1 MKLQDI
7 FESLRESSRKLAQL
21 SPGQKNKALLAVKDS
36 LMARTASIIAAN
48 DHDVMRAKDKGMKES
63 LVDRLRLDE
72 ARMEGI
78 LSGIDEIIAQTDPIG
93 QVVSGWTNENGLV
106 IKQVRVPIG
115 VAAIIYESRPNV
127 TVDAFAIAY
136 KSGNAILLRGSSTA
150 LETNMEIVSAIKAGL
165 RSVADC
171 GAGVPGA
178 VELASSG
185 SRDEVDDILNARGY
199 IDVVLP
205 RGGADLIKMV
215 VEKASVPVIETGS
228 GICHLFVDE
237 SADLDRAA
245 IIAENAKLQRP
256 GVCNAIEVLL
266 VHSAVAESFLPKLS
280 ERFAGRAQFR
290 CDERALPIM
299 QKAAAGSG
307 AAGAGAA
314 CAVSGAK
321 GALAEKVVEN
331 VVAAGEN
338 DFDTEFLDNIL
349 AIKVVD
355 SVEEA
360 VAHINAHNTK
370 HSESI
375 LTSSIKNASYF
386 KANIDAACVY
396 VNASTRFTDGQVF
409 GYGAE
414 LGISTQKLH
423 VRGPMGLAALTTTKY
438 LIEGE
443 GQIR

>member
-21 SPGQKNKALLAVKDS
+21 SPGQKNKALLAVKES
-36 LMARTASIIAAN
+36 LMTRTASIIAAN
-48 DHDVMRAKDKGMKES
+48 DHDVMRAKDKGMKDS
-63 LVDRLRLDE
+63 LIDRLRIDE

-78 LSGIDEIIAQTDPIG
+78 LSGIDEVIAQTDPVG
-93 QVVSGWTNENGLV
+93 QVVAGWTNENGLI

-178 VELASSG
+178 VELAASG

-266 VHSAVAESFLPKLS
+266 VHSAVAEKFLPKLS

-299 QKAAAGSG
+299 QKAAAD
-307 AAGAGAA
+307 
-314 CAVSGAK
+314 AK
-321 GALAEKVVEN
+321 DASVAKKLAEK

-338 DFDTEFLDNIL
+338 DFDTEFLDNII

-360 VAHINAHNTK
+360 VTHINAHNTK

-423 VRGPMGLAALTTTKY
+423 IRGPMGLAALTTTKY

>member
-21 SPGQKNKALLAVKDS
+21 SPGQKNKALLAVKES
-36 LMARTASIIAAN
+36 LMTRTASIIAAN
-48 DHDVMRAKDKGMKES
+48 DHDVMRAKDKGMKDS
-63 LVDRLRLDE
+63 LIDRLRIDE

-78 LSGIDEIIAQTDPIG
+78 LSGIDEVIAQTDPVG
-93 QVVSGWTNENGLV
+93 QVVAGWTNENGLI

-136 KSGNAILLRGSSTA
+136 KSGNSILLRGSSTA

-178 VELASSG
+178 VELAASG

-256 GVCNAIEVLL
+256 GVCNAIEVLV
-266 VHSAVAESFLPKLS
+266 VHSAVAEAFLPKLS

-299 QKAAAGSG
+299 QKAAAD
-307 AAGAGAA
+307 
-314 CAVSGAK
+314 AK
-321 GALAEKVVEN
+321 DASVAKKLAEKVV
-331 VVAAGEN
+331 AAGEK

-360 VAHINAHNTK
+360 VTHINAHNTK

-423 VRGPMGLAALTTTKY
+423 IRGPMGLAALTTTKY

>member
-1 MKLQDI
+1 MKLQDV

-78 LSGIDEIIAQTDPIG
+78 LSGIDEIIAQTDPVG

-178 VELASSG
+178 VELAASG
-185 SRDEVDDILNARGY
+185 RRDEVDDILNARGY

-266 VHSAVAESFLPKLS
+266 VHSAVAEKFLPKLS

-307 AAGAGAA
+307 AASGDGANNAKGAA
-314 CAVSGAK
+314 STK
-321 GALAEKVVEN
+321 SALAEK

-375 LTSSIKNASYF
+375 LTSDIKNAAYF

>member
-78 LSGIDEIIAQTDPIG
+78 LSGIDEIIAQTDPVG

-178 VELASSG
+178 VELAASG
-185 SRDEVDDILNARGY
+185 RRDEVDDILNARGY

-290 CDERALPIM
+290 CDERRCRLCRRRLLMRRVRLVLVRLLARIMRRTHLRKRLSLPV
-299 QKAAAGSG
+299 K
-307 AAGAGAA
+307 
-314 CAVSGAK
+314 
-321 GALAEKVVEN
+321 
-331 VVAAGEN
+331 
-338 DFDTEFLDNIL
+338 TIL
-349 AIKVVD
+349 TQNSLITSLRLKW
-355 SVEEA
+355 
-360 VAHINAHNTK
+360 
-370 HSESI
+370 SI
-375 LTSSIKNASYF
+375 L
-386 KANIDAACVY
+386 
-396 VNASTRFTDGQVF
+396 
-409 GYGAE
+409 
-414 LGISTQKLH
+414 
-423 VRGPMGLAALTTTKY
+423 
-438 LIEGE
+438 
-443 GQIR
+443 

>member
-78 LSGIDEIIAQTDPIG
+78 LSGIDEIIAQTDPVG

-178 VELASSG
+178 VELAASG
-185 SRDEVDDILNARGY
+185 RRDEVDDILNARGY

-266 VHSAVAESFLPKLS
+266 VHSAVAEKFLPKLS

-299 QKAAAGSG
+299 QKAAAD
-307 AAGAGAA
+307 
-314 CAVSGAK
+314 AK
-321 GALAEKVVEN
+321 DASVAKKLAEKVV
-331 VVAAGEN
+331 AAGEK

-360 VAHINAHNTK
+360 VTHINAHNTK

-423 VRGPMGLAALTTTKY
+423 IRGPMGLAALTTTKY

>member
-1 MKLQDI
+1 MKLQKTFI
-7 FESLRESSRKLAQL
+7 SLRESAEKLAQL
-21 SPGQKNKALLAVKDS
+21 SPGQKNKALVAVKES
-36 LMARTASIIAAN
+36 IIARTASIIAAN
-48 DHDVMRAKDKGMKES
+48 DHDVMRARDKGMKES

-72 ARMEGI
+72 RRIQGI
-78 LSGIDEIIAQTDPIG
+78 LSGIDEIIAQTDPVG
-93 QVVSGWTNENGLV
+93 QVVAGWTNENGLL
-106 IKQVRVPIG
+106 IRQVRVPVG

-136 KSGNAILLRGSSTA
+136 KSGNAILLRGSSSA
-150 LETNMEIVSAIKAGL
+150 LETNMELVSAIKAGL

-178 VELASSG
+178 VEIAASG
-185 SRDEVDDILNARGY
+185 KHEEVDEILNARGY

-215 VEKASVPVIETGS
+215 VDKASIPVIETGS
-228 GICHLFVDE
+228 GICHLFVDA
-237 SADLDRAA
+237 SAEQDKAVL
-245 IIAENAKLQRP
+245 IAENAKLQRP
-256 GVCNAIEVLL
+256 GVCNAIEVML
-266 VHSAVAESFLPKLS
+266 VHSAIVAEFLPKIAAK
-280 ERFAGRAQFR
+280 FAGRAQFR
-290 CDERALPIM
+290 CDERALPVM
-299 QKAAAGSG
+299 KKAFEDL
-307 AAGAGAA
+307 
-314 CAVSGAK
+314 K
-321 GALAEKVVEN
+321 LPAEK
-331 VVAAGEN
+331 VVAAGEK

-360 VAHINAHNTK
+360 VSHINTHNTK

-375 LTSSIKNASYF
+375 LTTDMAHATYF
-386 KANIDAACVY
+386 KAHIDAACVY

>member
-1 MKLQDI
+1 MKLQKV
-7 FESLRESSRKLAQL
+7 FTSLRESSEKLAQL
-21 SPGQKNKALLAVKDS
+21 SPGQKNKALAAVKES
-36 LMARTASIIAAN
+36 IRARTASIIAAN
-48 DHDVMRAKDKGMKES
+48 DHDVMRAKDKGMKDS

-72 ARMEGI
+72 TRMEGI

-185 SRDEVDDILNARGY
+185 KHEEVDEILNARGY
-199 IDVVLP
+199 IDVALP
-205 RGGADLIKMV
+205 RGGAELIKMV

-299 QKAAAGSG
+299 QKAAS
-307 AAGAGAA
+307 AAGAGAT
-314 CAVSGAK
+314 GAK
-321 GALAEKVVEN
+321 NAKKLAEKVV
-331 VVAAGEN
+331 AAGEK

-355 SVEEA
+355 SVAEA

-375 LTSSIKNASYF
+375 LTTDIKNAAYF
-386 KANIDAACVY
+386 KTNVDAACVY

-438 LIEGE
+438 IIEGE

>member
-1 MKLQDI
+1 MKLQDV

-78 LSGIDEIIAQTDPIG
+78 LSGIDEIIAQTDPVG

-178 VELASSG
+178 VELAASG
-185 SRDEVDDILNARGY
+185 RRDEVDDILNARGY

-266 VHSAVAESFLPKLS
+266 VHSAVAEKFLPKLS

-307 AAGAGAA
+307 AT
-314 CAVSGAK
+314 SGAK
-321 GALAEKVVEN
+321 GAASTKGALSEK

-375 LTSSIKNASYF
+375 LTADIKNAAYF

>member
-1 MKLQDI
+1 MKLQKV
-7 FESLRESSRKLAQL
+7 FTSLRESSEKLAQL
-21 SPGQKNKALLAVKDS
+21 SPGQKNKALAAVKES
-36 LMARTASIIAAN
+36 IRARTASIIAAN

-63 LVDRLRLDE
+63 LVDRLRIDE
-72 ARMEGI
+72 TRMEGI
-78 LSGIDEIIAQTDPIG
+78 LSGIDEIIAQTDPVG

-185 SRDEVDDILNARGY
+185 KHEEVDEILNARGY
-199 IDVVLP
+199 IDVALP

-266 VHSAVAESFLPKLS
+266 VHNAIAEKFLPKLS
-280 ERFAGRAQFR
+280 DKFAGRAQFR

-299 QKAAAGSG
+299 QKAAS
-307 AAGAGAA
+307 
-314 CAVSGAK
+314 AK
-321 GALAEKVVEN
+321 NAKK
-331 VVAAGEN
+331 VVAAGEK

-349 AIKVVD
+349 AIKLVD

-375 LTSSIKNASYF
+375 LTADIKNAAYF
-386 KANIDAACVY
+386 KTNVDAACVY

-438 LIEGE
+438 IIEGE

>member
-1 MKLQDI
+1 MDLQKVFI
-7 FESLRESSRKLAQL
+7 SLRESAGKLAQL
-21 SPGQKNKALLAVKDS
+21 TPGQKNKALVAVKES
-36 LMARTASIIAAN
+36 IVARMASIIAAN
-48 DHDVMRAKDKGMKES
+48 DHDVMRAQDKGMKES

-72 ARMEGI
+72 KRIAGI
-78 LSGIDEIIAQTDPIG
+78 LSGIDEIIAQTDPVG
-93 QVVSGWTNENGLV
+93 QVVAGWTNENGLL
-106 IKQVRVPIG
+106 IRQVRVPVG

-136 KSGNAILLRGSSTA
+136 KSGNAILLRGSSSA
-150 LETNMEIVSAIKAGL
+150 LETNMELVSAIKAGL

-171 GAGVPGA
+171 GAGVPDA
-178 VELASSG
+178 VEIASSG
-185 SRDEVDDILNARGY
+185 KHEEVDEILNARGY

-215 VEKASVPVIETGS
+215 VDKASIPVIETGS
-228 GICHLFVDE
+228 GICHLFVDA
-237 SADLDRAA
+237 SAEQDKAVL
-245 IIAENAKLQRP
+245 IAENAKLQRP
-256 GVCNAIEVLL
+256 GVCNAIEVML
-266 VHSAVAESFLPKLS
+266 VHSAIAAEFLPKVAAK
-280 ERFAGRAQFR
+280 FAGRAQFR
-290 CDERALPIM
+290 CDERALPVM
-299 QKAAAGSG
+299 KKAFEDLKLPAD
-307 AAGAGAA
+307 
-314 CAVSGAK
+314 K
-321 GALAEKVVEN
+321 
-331 VVAAGEN
+331 VVAAGEK

-360 VAHINAHNTK
+360 VSHINAHNTK

-375 LTSSIKNASYF
+375 LTTDMAHATYF
-386 KANIDAACVY
+386 KTNIDAACVY

-423 VRGPMGLAALTTTKY
+423 VRGPMGLSALTTTKY
-438 LIEGE
+438 IIEGE

>member
-1 MKLQDI
+1 MNLQTV
-7 FESLRESSRKLAQL
+7 FESLRESSKELARL
-21 SPGQKNKALLAVKDS
+21 SPGQKNVALASVKE
-36 LMARTASIIAAN
+36 AITASIPAILAAN
-48 DHDVMRAKDKGMKES
+48 AVDVSRARERGIKES
-63 LVDRLRLDE
+63 LIDRLSLNESRIK
-72 ARMEGI
+72 GI

-150 LETNMEIVSAIKAGL
+150 LETNREIVAAIKAGL
-165 RSVADC
+165 QSVADC
-171 GAGVPGA
+171 GAGIPGA
-178 VELASSG
+178 VELAASG
-185 SRDEVDDILNARGY
+185 KREEVDEILNARGY

-228 GICHLFVDE
+228 GICHLFIDA
-237 SADLDRAA
+237 SAEQDKAVL
-245 IIAENAKLQRP
+245 IAENAKLQRP
-256 GVCNAIEVLL
+256 GVCNAIEVML
-266 VHSAVAESFLPKLS
+266 VHSAIAAEFLPKVA
-280 ERFAGRAQFR
+280 EKFAGRAQFR
-290 CDERALPIM
+290 CDERALPVM
-299 QKAAAGSG
+299 KKAFEDLKLPAD
-307 AAGAGAA
+307 
-314 CAVSGAK
+314 K
-321 GALAEKVVEN
+321 
-331 VVAAGEN
+331 VVAAGEK

-360 VAHINAHNTK
+360 VSHINAHNTK

-375 LTSSIKNASYF
+375 ITTDIKNATYF
-386 KANIDAACVY
+386 KTNIDAACVY

-414 LGISTQKLH
+414 LGISTQKFH
-423 VRGPMGLAALTTTKY
+423 VRGPMGLSALTTTKFI
-438 LIEGE
+438 IEGE

>member
-78 LSGIDEIIAQTDPIG
+78 LSGIDEIIAQTDPVG

-178 VELASSG
+178 VELAASG
-185 SRDEVDDILNARGY
+185 RRDEVDDILNARGY

-266 VHSAVAESFLPKLS
+266 VHSAVAEKFLPKLS

-299 QKAAAGSG
+299 QKAAAGVVGSVSAGVASG
-307 AAGAGAA
+307 AIAG
-314 CAVSGAK
+314 
-321 GALAEKVVEN
+321 KVV
-331 VVAAGEN
+331 VAGEN

-360 VAHINAHNTK
+360 VTHINAHNTK

-375 LTSSIKNASYF
+375 LTADIKNAAYF

>member
-48 DHDVMRAKDKGMKES
+48 DHDVMRAQDKGMKES
-63 LVDRLRLDE
+63 LIDRLRLDE

-78 LSGIDEIIAQTDPIG
+78 LSGIDEIIAQTDPVG

-178 VELASSG
+178 VELAASG
-185 SRDEVDDILNARGY
+185 RRDEVDDILNARGY

-266 VHSAVAESFLPKLS
+266 VHSAVAEKFLPKLS

-299 QKAAAGSG
+299 QKAAAD
-307 AAGAGAA
+307 
-314 CAVSGAK
+314 AK
-321 GALAEKVVEN
+321 DASVAKKLAEKVV
-331 VVAAGEN
+331 AAGEK

-360 VAHINAHNTK
+360 VTHINAHNTK

-423 VRGPMGLAALTTTKY
+423 IRGPMGLAALTTTKY

>member
-7 FESLRESSRKLAQL
+7 FESLRESSRKLTQL

-78 LSGIDEIIAQTDPIG
+78 LSGIDEFIAQTDPVG

-115 VAAIIYESRPNV
+115 VTAIIYESRPNV

-178 VELASSG
+178 VELAASG
-185 SRDEVDDILNARGY
+185 RRDEVDDILNARGY

-237 SADLDRAA
+237 SADLDRAT

-266 VHSAVAESFLPKLS
+266 VHSAVAEKFLPKLS

-299 QKAAAGSG
+299 QKAAS
-307 AAGAGAA
+307 AAS
-314 CAVSGAK
+314 CAK
-321 GALAEKVVEN
+321 GANNAKSALAEKI
-331 VVAAGEN
+331 VAAGEN

-438 LIEGE
+438 IIECE

>member
-1 MKLQDI
+1 MKLQKV
-7 FESLRESSRKLAQL
+7 FTSLRESSEKLAQL
-21 SPGQKNKALLAVKDS
+21 SPGQKNKALAAVKES
-36 LMARTASIIAAN
+36 IRARTASIIAAN

-72 ARMEGI
+72 TRMEGI
-78 LSGIDEIIAQTDPIG
+78 LSGIDEIIAQTDPVG

-185 SRDEVDDILNARGY
+185 KHEEVDEILNARGY
-199 IDVVLP
+199 IDVALP

-266 VHSAVAESFLPKLS
+266 VHNAIAEKFLPKLS
-280 ERFAGRAQFR
+280 DKFAGRAQFR

-299 QKAAAGSG
+299 QKAAS
-307 AAGAGAA
+307 
-314 CAVSGAK
+314 AK
-321 GALAEKVVEN
+321 NAKK
-331 VVAAGEN
+331 VVAAGEK

-375 LTSSIKNASYF
+375 LTADIKNAAYF
-386 KANIDAACVY
+386 KTNVDAACVY

-438 LIEGE
+438 IIEGE

>member
-36 LMARTASIIAAN
+36 LMTRTASIIAAN
-48 DHDVMRAKDKGMKES
+48 DHDVMRAKDKGMKDS
-63 LVDRLRLDE
+63 LIDRLRIDE

-78 LSGIDEIIAQTDPIG
+78 LSGIDEVIAQTDPVG
-93 QVVSGWTNENGLV
+93 QVVAGWTNENGLI

-136 KSGNAILLRGSSTA
+136 KSGNSILLRGSSTA

-178 VELASSG
+178 VELAASG

-256 GVCNAIEVLL
+256 GVCNAIEVLV
-266 VHSAVAESFLPKLS
+266 VHSAVAEAFLPKLS

-299 QKAAAGSG
+299 QKAAAAGSG
-307 AAGAGAA
+307 AAGVKSAA
-314 CAVSGAK
+314 STK
-321 GALAEKVVEN
+321 GALAEKVV
-331 VVAAGEN
+331 AAGEK

-360 VAHINAHNTK
+360 VTHINAHNTK

-423 VRGPMGLAALTTTKY
+423 IRGPMGLAALTTTKY

>member
-1 MKLQDI
+1 MNLQDI
-7 FESLRESSRKLAQL
+7 FESLRESSKKLAQL

-36 LMARTASIIAAN
+36 LAARTASIIAAN
-48 DHDVMRAKDKGMKES
+48 DHDVMRAKDKGMKDS
-63 LVDRLRLDE
+63 LIDRLRLDE

-78 LSGIDEIIAQTDPIG
+78 LSGIDEIIAQTDPVG

-150 LETNMEIVSAIKAGL
+150 LETNMEIVAAIKAGL
-165 RSVADC
+165 RSVSDC

-178 VELASSG
+178 VELAASG
-185 SRDEVDDILNARGY
+185 SRDEVEDILNARGY

-205 RGGADLIKMV
+205 RGGANLIKMV

-245 IIAENAKLQRP
+245 VIAENAKLQRP

-266 VHSAVAESFLPKLS
+266 VHSAVAQEFLPKLS
-280 ERFAGRAQFR
+280 EKFAGRAQFR

-299 QKAAAGSG
+299 QKAAASGVG
-307 AAGAGAA
+307 AA
-314 CAVSGAK
+314 SGS
-321 GALAEKVVEN
+321 LAEK

-386 KANIDAACVY
+386 KTNVDAACVY

>member
-1 MKLQDI
+1 
-7 FESLRESSRKLAQL
+7 
-21 SPGQKNKALLAVKDS
+21 
-36 LMARTASIIAAN
+36 
-48 DHDVMRAKDKGMKES
+48 MRAKDKGMKES

-78 LSGIDEIIAQTDPIG
+78 LSGIDEIIAQTDPVG

-178 VELASSG
+178 VELAASG
-185 SRDEVDDILNARGY
+185 RRDEVDDILNARGY

-266 VHSAVAESFLPKLS
+266 VHSAVAEKFLPKLS

-299 QKAAAGSG
+299 QKAAVAAAGSG
-307 AAGAGAA
+307 EASGDGAKGAA
-314 CAVSGAK
+314 STK
-321 GALAEKVVEN
+321 GALAEK

-360 VAHINAHNTK
+360 VTHINAHNTK

-375 LTSSIKNASYF
+375 LTSDIKNAAYF

>member
-1 MKLQDI
+1 MNLQDI
-7 FESLRESSRKLAQL
+7 FESLRESSKKLAQL
-21 SPGQKNKALLAVKDS
+21 SPGQKNKALLAVKES
-36 LMARTASIIAAN
+36 LMTRTASIIAAN
-48 DHDVMRAKDKGMKES
+48 DHDVMRAKDKGMKDS
-63 LVDRLRLDE
+63 LIDRLRIDE

-78 LSGIDEIIAQTDPIG
+78 LSGIDEIIAQTDPVG

-150 LETNMEIVSAIKAGL
+150 LETNMEIVAAIKAGL
-165 RSVADC
+165 RSVSDC

-178 VELASSG
+178 VELAASG

-245 IIAENAKLQRP
+245 VIAENAKLQRP

-266 VHSAVAESFLPKLS
+266 VHSAVAQEFLPKLS
-280 ERFAGRAQFR
+280 EKFAGRAQFR

-299 QKAAAGSG
+299 QKAAVAGVG
-307 AAGAGAA
+307 AA
-314 CAVSGAK
+314 SGS
-321 GALAEKVVEN
+321 LAEK

-386 KANIDAACVY
+386 KTNVDAACVY

>member
-1 MKLQDI
+1 MKLQKV
-7 FESLRESSRKLAQL
+7 FTSLRESSEKLAQL
-21 SPGQKNKALLAVKDS
+21 SPGQKNKALAAVKES
-36 LMARTASIIAAN
+36 IRARTASIIAAN

-72 ARMEGI
+72 TRMEGI
-78 LSGIDEIIAQTDPIG
+78 LSGIDEIIAQTDPVG

-165 RSVADC
+165 RSVAEC

-185 SRDEVDDILNARGY
+185 KHEEVDEILNARGY
-199 IDVVLP
+199 IDVALP

-266 VHSAVAESFLPKLS
+266 VHNAIAEKFLPKLS
-280 ERFAGRAQFR
+280 DKFAGRAQFR

-299 QKAAAGSG
+299 QKAAS
-307 AAGAGAA
+307 
-314 CAVSGAK
+314 AK
-321 GALAEKVVEN
+321 NAKK
-331 VVAAGEN
+331 VVAAGEK

-375 LTSSIKNASYF
+375 LTADIKNAAYF
-386 KANIDAACVY
+386 KTNVDAACVY

-438 LIEGE
+438 IIEGE

>member
-1 MKLQDI
+1 MNLQDI
-7 FESLRESSRKLAQL
+7 FESLRESSKKLAQL

-36 LMARTASIIAAN
+36 LAARTASIIAAN
-48 DHDVMRAKDKGMKES
+48 DHDVMRAKDKGMKDS

-72 ARMEGI
+72 VRMEGI
-78 LSGIDEIIAQTDPIG
+78 LSGIDEIIAQTDPVG

-150 LETNMEIVSAIKAGL
+150 LETNMEIVAAIKAGL
-165 RSVADC
+165 RSVSDC

-178 VELASSG
+178 VELAASG

-245 IIAENAKLQRP
+245 VIAENAKLQRP

-266 VHSAVAESFLPKLS
+266 VHSAVAQEFLPKLS

-307 AAGAGAA
+307 AA
-314 CAVSGAK
+314 STGAK
-321 GALAEKVVEN
+321 SSACGALAEK

-355 SVEEA
+355 SVDEA